1 MARMN
6 SNTTN
11 KIPNVGLGTYLM
23 KPAEAEQ
30 AVCTALQNGYSL
42 IDTASIYR
50 NERAVGRGMKRSGL
64 DRSQI
69 YLSTKIWPTEYS
81 AADKAIE
88 ETLVRLD
95 TDYIDLLFLH
105 RPVKDYMS
113 AYQAMERAVKSGKV
127 KTIGL
132 SNFSLEETQRIVN
145 NANILPAIAQVEAH
159 PYCQQTE
166 LKNYL
171 KTIGSAMMAWYP
183 LGHGN
188 KELIQESLFTELAN
202 KYNKSNAQII
212 LRWHTQV
219 GNIVIPGTKNPAH
232 MKENLEVSDFTLTE
246 QELESIAKLDKNT
259 PYFKQSKLML
269 EIMCMFP
276 SHFNKQK

>member
-1 MARMN
+1 MAVIN
-6 SNTTN
+6 SNTTSE
-11 KIPNVGLGTYLM
+11 IPYVGLGTYLM
-23 KPAEAEQ
+23 KPTEAEQ

-42 IDTASIYR
+42 IDTANIYR
-50 NERAVGRGMKRSGL
+50 NERAVGRGMRKSGL
-64 DRSQI
+64 VRSQI
-69 YLSTKIWPTEYS
+69 YLSTKIWPSEYS
-81 AADKAIE
+81 TADKAIE
-88 ETLVRLD
+88 ETLARLD

-105 RPVKDYMS
+105 RPVKDYMR

-132 SNFSLEETQRIVN
+132 SNFSLVETKQIVDV
-145 NANILPAIAQVEAH
+145 ANILPAVAQVEAH

-171 KTIGSAMMAWYP
+171 NSIGTAMMAWYP

-188 KELIQESLFTELAN
+188 KELIQEPLFTKLAN

-232 MKENLEVSDFTLTE
+232 MKENLAVFDFTLTE
-246 QELESIAKLDKNT
+246 QELELIAQLDKNS

-269 EIMCMFP
+269 EIMCTFP
-276 SHFNKQK
+276 SKFNRQK